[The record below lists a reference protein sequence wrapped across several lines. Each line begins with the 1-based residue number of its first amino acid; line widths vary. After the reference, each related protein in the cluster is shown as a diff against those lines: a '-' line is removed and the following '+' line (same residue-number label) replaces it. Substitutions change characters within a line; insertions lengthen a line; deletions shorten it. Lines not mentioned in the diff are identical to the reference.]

1 MCGISV
7 IINTQNSEI
16 TKDEIEK
23 MNDKIIHRGPDS
35 EGYFFGP
42 GFAFGHRRLSIIDV
56 SISGHQPMGYTDKY
70 WITYNGEI
78 YNYLEIKQELLEK
91 GYQFQ
96 NQTDTEVIMAA
107 YDFWGFDC
115 VQKFNGMW
123 AFVIYDI
130 QKNQLFIARDRFG
143 IKPLYYRHTKNS
155 VQFGSEI
162 KQLLSDDKQNEVNE
176 HILIEFMLTHFENHS
191 NETFFKDIF
200 NFPAS
205 HYATYDLKNHD
216 LKFEKFYTLKINH
229 DIRKKTEAEQVEEF
243 ERLLKDSVL
252 LRLRSDVKVGT
263 CLSGGLDSSTVSTI
277 GASHYKPND
286 KTKFFAVHAQSE
298 DISNDESKFAYHV
311 SESSNLDIQVTKP
324 TYQDFAM
331 QLDEVVYTQEEPF
344 TSPSMFMGWHVFQKA
359 RQEKCPVMLNGQGG
373 DEILMGY
380 ERYYTSTLSFRK
392 PLKSISTIYKQFKNN
407 RQSLLETIQYCAYFR
422 SYNLRKNRLLLKS
435 YLKKMYKNEKYL
447 TNLKESAISFNNSD
461 TLSLLEIT
469 KIQLPHLLRYEDRSS
484 MRHSIE
490 TRLPFLDYRLVE
502 FCVSLPDE
510 MKMQNGWMKYILRQ
524 VAQKYIPESVAWRK
538 NKFGFEAPDKIWL
551 TKHHDQMLDDIR
563 ESKLL
568 NKYCEHDT
576 LIKNYDKLSLKDKW
590 MYFVIARWE
599 RVYKVS
605 IPTL

>member
-16 TKDEIEK
+16 TKEEIEK
-23 MNDKIIHRGPDS
+23 MNNKIIHRGPDS

-56 SISGHQPMGYTDKY
+56 STSGHQPMGYTDKY

-107 YDFWGFDC
+107 YDYWGFDC

-143 IKPLYYRHTKNS
+143 IKPLYYRHTEKS
-155 VQFGSEI
+155 IQFGSEI

-176 HILIEFMLTHFENHS
+176 DILIEFMLTHFENHS

-216 LKFEKFYTLKINH
+216 LKFEKYYTLKINH
-229 DIRKKTEAEQVEEF
+229 DIRKKNKSELVEEF
-243 ERLLKDSVL
+243 ERLLKESVL

-277 GASHYKPND
+277 GASHYKPSD
-286 KTKFFAVHAQSE
+286 KMKFFAVHAQSE
-298 DISNDESKFAYHV
+298 DKSNDESEYSLSV
-311 SESSNLDIQVTKP
+311 SKSSNLDIRIIKP
-324 TYQDFAM
+324 TYEDFVL

-344 TSPSMFMGWHVFQKA
+344 TSPSMFMGWHVFQK
-359 RQEKCPVMLNGQGG
+359 
-373 DEILMGY
+373 
-380 ERYYTSTLSFRK
+380 RYYTSTLSLRK

-435 YLKKMYKNEKYL
+435 HLKKMYKNEKYL
-447 TNLKESAISFNNSD
+447 TNLKESATSYKNSD
-461 TLSLLEIT
+461 SLSLLEIT
-469 KIQLPHLLRYEDRSS
+469 KMQLPHLLRYEDRSS

-502 FCVSLPDE
+502 FSVSLPNE

-524 VAQKYIPESVAWRK
+524 VAQKFIPESVAWRK

-551 TKHHDQMLDDIR
+551 TKHHAQMLADIK

-599 RVYKVS
+599 RVYRVS